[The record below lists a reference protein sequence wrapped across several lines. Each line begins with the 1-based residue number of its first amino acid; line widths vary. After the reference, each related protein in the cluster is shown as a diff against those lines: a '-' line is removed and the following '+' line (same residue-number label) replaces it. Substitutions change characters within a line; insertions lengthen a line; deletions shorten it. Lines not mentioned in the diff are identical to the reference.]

1 MSINLYPSSSASNPS
16 QVTPNN
22 ESIYALPPYMQ
33 VSRGL
38 VSGAS
43 LVNIYGYQG
52 ALPSSGGAT
61 FYPVWENATA
71 YAYPGS
77 AITMY
82 LWSSSGSDTAVQ
94 VLVSGLDVSYN
105 LQSETVTLNG
115 TTHVATTN
123 TYLRING
130 LSITGTV
137 NAVGTIN
144 IGPSSTTTTVQYAE
158 ITAGFGK
165 SQMMIYTVPN
175 GYTFYLTRSNAYS
188 SLNGNT
194 AGNYGYYRVYTQ
206 TSTGLIQI
214 LLQAPFTG
222 TYETL
227 RVAPRAYPQKTDI
240 QWQVAGNPASGTFQ
254 VGIGVEGILISNSA
268 S

>member
-1 MSINLYPSSSASNPS
+1 
-16 QVTPNN
+16 
-22 ESIYALPPYMQ
+22 
-33 VSRGL
+33 
-38 VSGAS
+38 
-43 LVNIYGYQG
+43 
-52 ALPSSGGAT
+52 
-61 FYPVWENATA
+61 
-71 YAYPGS
+71 
-77 AITMY
+77 
-82 LWSSSGSDTAVQ
+82 
-94 VLVSGLDVSYN
+94 
-105 LQSETVTLNG
+105 
-115 TTHVATTN
+115 
-123 TYLRING
+123 
-130 LSITGTV
+130 
-137 NAVGTIN
+137 
-144 IGPSSTTTTVQYAE
+144 VQYAE

-240 QWQVAGNPASGTFQ
+240 QWQIAGNPASGTFQ

>member
-52 ALPSSGGAT
+52 ALPNSGGST
-61 FYPVWENATA
+61 FYPVWENTTA
-71 YAYPGS
+71 YTYPGS
-77 AITMY
+77 AVAMY
-82 LWSSSGSDTAVQ
+82 LWSSSSSDTAVQ
-94 VLVSGLDVSYN
+94 VLVSGLDASYN
-105 LQSETVTLNG
+105 LQSETVVLNG
-115 TTHVATTN
+115 TTAVVTAN

-130 LSITGTV
+130 LAITGTT

-144 IGPSSTTTTVQYAE
+144 IGNAGKTIQYAE

-206 TSTGLIQI
+206 TSTGVIQI

-222 TYETL
+222 TYESL

>member
-52 ALPSSGGAT
+52 ALPNSGGAT

-82 LWSSSGSDTAVQ
+82 LWSSSG
-94 VLVSGLDVSYN
+94 
-105 LQSETVTLNG
+105 
-115 TTHVATTN
+115 
-123 TYLRING
+123 
-130 LSITGTV
+130 
-137 NAVGTIN
+137 
-144 IGPSSTTTTVQYAE
+144 
-158 ITAGFGK
+158 
-165 SQMMIYTVPN
+165 N
-175 GYTFYLTRSNAYS
+175 GYFKRHDSRCYNKYLLKNQWFK
-188 SLNGNT
+188 
-194 AGNYGYYRVYTQ
+194 YYW
-206 TSTGLIQI
+206 
-214 LLQAPFTG
+214 
-222 TYETL
+222 
-227 RVAPRAYPQKTDI
+227 DC
-240 QWQVAGNPASGTFQ
+240 
-254 VGIGVEGILISNSA
+254 
-268 S
+268 